1 MVCGMSTQ
9 ISELS
14 QKHYHLK
21 NLFSELFKLADEA
34 CDKLHGYN
42 EYESEKLMQDIN
54 EIIEEASNNG
64 FIELL

>member
-1 MVCGMSTQ
+1 MSTPL
-9 ISELS
+9 SELN

-21 NLFSELFKLADEA
+21 NLFKDLHIIADQA
-34 CDKLHGYN
+34 CDELRQYDEN
-42 EYESEKLMQDIN
+42 AAQTIIEDIN

>member
-1 MVCGMSTQ
+1 MSTPL
-9 ISELS
+9 SEIS

-21 NLFSELFKLADEA
+21 NLFKDLFELADQA
-34 CDKLHGYN
+34 CEKLHGYN